1 MTDAAGLSL
10 VHGIEPAP
18 LDERAVTKRA
28 ALSSGAGLRRLV
40 IGVVIVYLAIILIAP
55 IAALLVSA
63 WQIGVPSLAKA
74 LAEPEASSSLFVS
87 LILAACGLVI
97 NGLFGLATA
106 MVLVRDRYILGRPIR
121 LLLDVSLAISPIM
134 AGLALLLLYG
144 RGGWFEGIS
153 LFGLRVPFAFP
164 GLILATL
171 FVTLPYMPTEVSHM
185 LREVGTE
192 EESAASTLGASA
204 WRTFRRITLPNV
216 RSGLVVGGILTV
228 TRALG
233 EFGAVIVIGGAI
245 SGKTQTAT
253 TFIYGAVEERQRAG
267 AIGMALVLASV
278 SIVALAVVEILKRTA
293 RSK

>member
-1 MTDAAGLSL
+1 
-10 VHGIEPAP
+10 
-18 LDERAVTKRA
+18 
-28 ALSSGAGLRRLV
+28 
-40 IGVVIVYLAIILIAP
+40 
-55 IAALLVSA
+55 
-63 WQIGVPSLAKA
+63 
-74 LAEPEASSSLFVS
+74 
-87 LILAACGLVI
+87 
-97 NGLFGLATA
+97 
-106 MVLVRDRYILGRPIR
+106 
-121 LLLDVSLAISPIM
+121 
-134 AGLALLLLYG
+134 
-144 RGGWFEGIS
+144 
-153 LFGLRVPFAFP
+153 
-164 GLILATL
+164 
-171 FVTLPYMPTEVSHM
+171 M

-267 AIGMALVLASV
+267 AIGMALILASV
-278 SIVALAVVEILKRTA
+278 SIVALAVVEILKRTS

>member
-1 MTDAAGLSL
+1 MTESAGLSL
-10 VHGIEPAP
+10 LHGIEPAP
-18 LDERAVTKRA
+18 LDERPVVKRA

-40 IGVVIVYLAIILIAP
+40 IGIVVVYLGVILIAP

-63 WQIGVPSLAKA
+63 WEIGVPA
-74 LAEPEASSSLFVS
+74 LARAISEPEASSSLFVS
-87 LILAACGLVI
+87 LILAACGLLI

-106 MVLVRDRYILGRPIR
+106 MVLVRDRYILGKPIR

-171 FVTLPYMPTEVSHM
+171 FVTLPYVPAEVSHM

-216 RSGLVVGGILTV
+216 GSGLVVGGILTV

-267 AIGMALVLASV
+267 AIGIALVLASV

>member
-1 MTDAAGLSL
+1 MTDSGGLLL
-10 VHGIEPAP
+10 VHGIEPVP
-18 LDERAVTKRA
+18 LDEAPAMKRVT
-28 ALSSGAGLRRLV
+28 LSSGAGLRRLV
-40 IGVVIVYLAIILIAP
+40 IGVVVVYLAIILIAP

-63 WQIGVPSLAKA
+63 WQIGVPA
-74 LAEPEASSSLFVS
+74 LVEAVSESDATSSLVVS

-97 NGLFGLATA
+97 NGVFGLATA
-106 MVLVRDRYILGRPIR
+106 MVLVRDRYILARPIR

-171 FVTLPYMPTEVSHM
+171 FVTLPYVPTEVSHM

-192 EESAASTLGASA
+192 EEAAASTLGASA

-253 TFIYGAVEERQRAG
+253 TFIYSAVEERQRAG

>member
-1 MTDAAGLSL
+1 
-10 VHGIEPAP
+10 
-18 LDERAVTKRA
+18 
-28 ALSSGAGLRRLV
+28 
-40 IGVVIVYLAIILIAP
+40 
-55 IAALLVSA
+55 
-63 WQIGVPSLAKA
+63 
-74 LAEPEASSSLFVS
+74 
-87 LILAACGLVI
+87 
-97 NGLFGLATA
+97 
-106 MVLVRDRYILGRPIR
+106 
-121 LLLDVSLAISPIM
+121 
-134 AGLALLLLYG
+134 
-144 RGGWFEGIS
+144 
-153 LFGLRVPFAFP
+153 
-164 GLILATL
+164 
-171 FVTLPYMPTEVSHM
+171 M

-204 WRTFRRITLPNV
+204 WRTFRRITLTNV

-293 RSK
+293 RIR

>member
-1 MTDAAGLSL
+1 MTDSAGLSL
-10 VHGIEPAP
+10 VPAVESAP
-18 LDERAVTKRA
+18 VEEQAVMKRVT
-28 ALSSGAGLRRLV
+28 LSSGAGLRRLV
-40 IGVVIVYLAIILIAP
+40 IGVVVVYLGIVLIAP
-55 IAALLVSA
+55 IGALLVSA
-63 WQIGVPSLAKA
+63 WQIGVPA
-74 LAEPEASSSLFVS
+74 LANAIGAPEASSTLIVS
-87 LILAACGLVI
+87 LILAACGLLI

-106 MVLVRDRYILGRPIR
+106 MVLVRDRYVLGKPIR

-164 GLILATL
+164 GLVLATL
-171 FVTLPYMPTEVSHM
+171 FVTLPYVPAEVSHM

-245 SGKTQTAT
+245 SAKTQTAT
-253 TFIYGAVEERQRAG
+253 TYIYGAVEERQRAG
-267 AIGMALVLASV
+267 AVGMALVLASV
-278 SIVALAVVEILKRTA
+278 SIIALAVVEILKRTA

>member
-1 MTDAAGLSL
+1 M
-10 VHGIEPAP
+10 
-18 LDERAVTKRA
+18 KRV
-28 ALSSGAGLRRLV
+28 ALSSGAGLRRVV
-40 IGVVIVYLAIILIAP
+40 IGIVVLYLAIILIAP

-63 WQIGVPSLAKA
+63 WQIGVPA
-74 LAEPEASSSLFVS
+74 LVQAMSEADATSSLVVS
-87 LILAACGLVI
+87 FTLAACGLLI
-97 NGLFGLATA
+97 NGAFGLATA
-106 MVLVRDRYILGRPIR
+106 MVLVRDRYILAKPIR

-164 GLILATL
+164 GLLLATL
-171 FVTLPYMPTEVSHM
+171 FVTLPYVPTEVSHM

-253 TFIYGAVEERQRAG
+253 TFIYSAVEERQRAG
-267 AIGMALVLASV
+267 AIGMALILASV

-293 RSK
+293 RTR